1 MSSGAA
7 KNAHVRSTELSI
19 LADRAAS
26 CTQCEL
32 AATRTTVVFGTGDP
46 DASLVIVG
54 EGPGKSEDE
63 QGLPFVG
70 RSGALLDKLLG
81 EIGLKRDG
89 VYIAN
94 VVKCRPPGN
103 RDPRPVE
110 IDTCK
115 PYLRQQ
121 LVLIDPT
128 VVVTLGNFSSKL
140 LLNTDVGITKLRGQ
154 AYPWWGRYL
163 VPTFHPAAALRGS
176 ARVLEAMREDFIRI
190 QVILDDTEC
199 NKIEKTAPV
208 SSNLRETEQPDP
220 EQLDLF

>member
-1 MSSGAA
+1 MSSGAG
-7 KNAHVRSTELSI
+7 KNAHVRAAELSI

-54 EGPGKSEDE
+54 EGPGKNEDE

-103 RDPRPVE
+103 RDPRPAE

-176 ARVLEAMREDFIRI
+176 ARVLEAMREDFTRI
-190 QVILDDTEC
+190 QVILDDTEH
-199 NKIEKTAPV
+199 NKIETTAPV